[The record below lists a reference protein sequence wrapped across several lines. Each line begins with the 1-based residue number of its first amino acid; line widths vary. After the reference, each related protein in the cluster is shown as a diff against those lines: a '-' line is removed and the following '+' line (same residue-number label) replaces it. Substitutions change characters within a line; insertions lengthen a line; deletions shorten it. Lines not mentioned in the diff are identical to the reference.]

1 MAERLAFY
9 AKDNKVFSQC
19 HEFEWFPGFSIS
31 QKRKSIKKLHEQ
43 INGRAL
49 EISTK
54 SDVELGRKLSAFNL
68 KLNGIALENVFQS
81 SKCFSNGGPFLDL
94 VNMSPKEAKN
104 DERLKMSGVLKSF
117 VYEDQIWELNPKT
130 AFYDYI
136 YIKAVRETL
145 SQEEISMIS
154 QYDFFT
160 DIEFNHKKSINT
172 QARTV
177 AIIKVLL
184 DMFGCIPDMESKDE
198 LLKFHRMVV
207 KG

>member
-104 DERLKMSGVLKSF
+104 DDRLKMSGALKSF
-117 VYEDQIWELNPKT
+117 VYEERIWELNPKT

-198 LLKFHRMVV
+198 FLKFHRMVV